1 MHVEVSRSKDFEISP
16 RLHFRLPFLLSSLI
30 IRHYASV
37 SYPLLAAASYHR
49 PDWAYVVSSHLLG
62 KKSWNVYNP
71 ANIARVR
78 ADEAAAAARE
88 AAEEQRMQELDAER
102 RIAILRGVTP
112 PPLPEEQ
119 PEQPEKA
126 SRRAERTEFGQDR
139 KRRRLAGEDDTDRD
153 IRLAKA
159 ATVPRED
166 AAADVASAKPRKPT
180 SNAPLTD
187 HAGHINLFPVDERD
201 ARKGEKN
208 AEAEAEK
215 KKKEREFEDQYTMRF
230 SNAAGK
236 SGLEKP
242 WYAAPSSTNVAAGGT
257 DAAKDGDG
265 KMLDFTGGPSKDAW
279 GNDDPRRKDREKMR
293 MSASDPLA
301 FMQKAQTQLKQAQ
314 RDRRKWVEE
323 KDRETRELKAT
334 REKEER
340 KESRSKRKSRSED
353 DEELEDFSLD
363 AADSSKY
370 ESRRRDR
377 EKSRHRHHKSRS
389 RERRHEHGRSHDS
402 GRRRSGSKSRDRSRE
417 RTPHHRSSRH
427 WEDRD
432 SRNKPRNAY
441 RHESDVGRA

>member
-1 MHVEVSRSKDFEISP
+1 
-16 RLHFRLPFLLSSLI
+16 
-30 IRHYASV
+30 
-37 SYPLLAAASYHR
+37 
-49 PDWAYVVSSHLLG
+49 
-62 KKSWNVYNP
+62 
-71 ANIARVR
+71 
-78 ADEAAAAARE
+78 
-88 AAEEQRMQELDAER
+88 MQELDAER

-126 SRRAERTEFGQDR
+126 SRRAERTEFGHDR

-166 AAADVASAKPRKPT
+166 AAAGVASEKPRKPT

-201 ARKGEKN
+201 TRKGEKN

-257 DAAKDGDG
+257 DATKDGDR
-265 KMLDFTGGPSKDAW
+265 KMLDFTGSPSKDAW

-334 REKEER
+334 REKEGR
-340 KESRSKRKSRSED
+340 RESRSKRKSRSED
-353 DEELEDFSLD
+353 DEELEDFSID

-370 ESRRRDR
+370 ESRRRDK
-377 EKSRHRHHKSRS
+377 EKSRHRHHRSRS
-389 RERRHEHGRSHDS
+389 RERQHEHSRSHHG
-402 GRRRSGSKSRDRSRE
+402 GRRRRSRSKSRDRSRE
-417 RTPHHRSSRH
+417 RTPYHRSSRH

-432 SRNKPRNAY
+432 SRNGPRNAH